1 MKNKWKILVITV
13 FVVMSTMVMMPPS
26 FAAGNHMAPPPS
38 TANVTLGNF
47 TADQQVKAWGAFPSE
62 VAKYM
67 SGMFGINPAY
77 QVGAV
82 DSPYTF
88 LIGDFFMN
96 GQNVSQDVQV
106 HIAVNLN
113 SPPIPYD
120 DDDAPQGGIGTM
132 CGAPMWGWGGL
143 FEDSFGIAFT
153 NYPVQVRFIQNNKT
167 VVNQNITLG
176 TSGNSW
182 FNQTVTFVDPWPV
195 TTGPF
200 YIVFYFPYFSP
211 EPVGGD
217 QFLGYIPLLI
227 GEGQYLALNAHVTG
241 KPTSVVNS
249 GVAGA
254 SAFLNWSFNAGE
266 WNVTFVHYL
275 DNNPSDTSPSNIQV
289 LQWDN
294 FTFAQTGGIKHLRYN
309 FSSSA
314 PSGVYGWR
322 FHEGITDYGTSF
334 IVYNNVTVQ
343 QSGDKPPMISIQFT
357 GGHKQGGNTNIIIS
371 GKDAKNSTIYLEISV
386 WFGNDMYTVPNP
398 SYENVLY
405 YFVPEAIPSGGNY
418 TLSITDNFYGEL
430 NVEVIS
436 HNIYNE
442 WNNSYAS
449 FTITSI
455 IYSNSSGGNY
465 VPPAP
470 WFVNPFA
477 GPLNAL
483 FFIGGIALLLWS
495 IHRSGISS
503 QVVRR
508 AMRGMAA
515 PNGGIYLP
523 THYMAAFL
531 LIILAFVNWAAVFA
545 LISTWG
551 GGLP

>member
-1 MKNKWKILVITV
+1 MKDEINRKLKKIGIIALFIVLSLSTIPMMSHASSITMGS
-13 FVVMSTMVMMPPS
+13 FVADPQAKDYGAYPS
-26 FAAGNHMAPPPS
+26 QIG
-38 TANVTLGNF
+38 T
-47 TADQQVKAWGAFPSE
+47 
-62 VAKYM
+62 YM
-67 SGMFGINPAY
+67 SGMFGINSAY

-82 DSPYTF
+82 NYPYTF
-88 LIGDFFMN
+88 MIGDFYSN

-113 SPPIPYD
+113 NVSNVYLT
-120 DDDAPQGGIGTM
+120 APDGGIGSSY
-132 CGAPMWGWGGL
+132 GAPSWGAISGIYQ
-143 FEDSFGIAFT
+143 DSFGIAV
-153 NYPVQVRFIQNNKT
+153 NGYPIQVRFIQNNKT

-176 TSGNSW
+176 GDNGW
-182 FNQTVTFVDPWPV
+182 YNQTVTFIDPWPV
-195 TTGPF
+195 STGPF
-200 YIVFYFPYFSP
+200 YVTFYFPYFAP
-211 EPVGGD
+211 NVGGD
-217 QFLGYIPLLI
+217 AYQGYMPLII

-249 GVAGA
+249 GLTGA
-254 SAFLNWSFNAGE
+254 SALLNWSFNAGE

-294 FTFAQTGGIKHLRYN
+294 FTYAHTGGIKDLRYN

-334 IVYNNVTVQ
+334 IVYNNVSVQ
-343 QSGDKPPMISIQFT
+343 QSGDRPPMISIQFS
-357 GGHKQGGNTNIIIS
+357 GGHKQGGSTNIIIS

-418 TLSITDNFYGEL
+418 TLTITDNFYGEL

-449 FTITSI
+449 STITSI

-465 VPPAP
+465 VPPQA
-470 WFVNPFA
+470 WFVEPFS
-477 GPLNAL
+477 GPLNAIFL
-483 FFIGGIALLLWS
+483 VGGIALFLWS
-495 IHRSGISS
+495 VHRSGISS
-503 QVVRR
+503 QAFKR
-508 AMRGMAA
+508 AMRGMAG

-523 THYMAAFL
+523 THYMAAVL
-531 LIILAFVNWAAVFA
+531 LIILAFINWAAVFA

-551 GGLP
+551 GAVP